1 MRLPNKLYSYQ
12 ESQLPLFPVFIDAL
26 SRGVVHPVDLFDTLK
41 PVCQSVSDFTEV
53 LDALYALGIVA
64 INKESGVLSLVD

>member
-12 ESQLPLFPVFIDAL
+12 ESQLPLFPVFVDAL
-26 SRGVVHPVDLFDTLK
+26 AGGAVHPVDLFDTLK

-64 INKESGVLSLVD
+64 INRESGVLSLVD